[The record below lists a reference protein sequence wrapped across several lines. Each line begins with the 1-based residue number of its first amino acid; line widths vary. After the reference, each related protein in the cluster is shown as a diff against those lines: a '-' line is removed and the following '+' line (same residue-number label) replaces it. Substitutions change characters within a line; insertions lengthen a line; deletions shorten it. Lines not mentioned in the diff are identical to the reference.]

1 MKYSNRLRI
10 IEQRLPPDQT
20 EVEEFWKK
28 RIAER
33 APIARA
39 LKIQA
44 LLYNFR
50 GRSVFAAFARLEN
63 QPDWCA
69 NEWVFLA
76 YLVFEIAQVSKRPKR
91 RVVAVQQECGRL

>member
-39 LKIQA
+39 LKIQGD
-44 LLYNFR
+44 YEIQFYPKD
-50 GRSVFAAFARLEN
+50 SVSSPSQAQYFQQKRN
-63 QPDWCA
+63 TKQP
-69 NEWVFLA
+69 
-76 YLVFEIAQVSKRPKR
+76 
-91 RVVAVQQECGRL
+91 

>member
-39 LKIQA
+39 LKIQGDYEIQFYPKDSGFLPEPGTIFPTEEEYQAA
-44 LLYNFR
+44 LKILYPERYDNPSISS
-50 GRSVFAAFARLEN
+50 GMSN
-63 QPDWCA
+63 
-69 NEWVFLA
+69 
-76 YLVFEIAQVSKRPKR
+76 
-91 RVVAVQQECGRL
+91 